1 MIFKMKLRTQKRVKL
16 ERKSKLKR
24 LKIKQTRKSRMWV
37 DTLLCPHR
45 YRRGDSQLS
54 QAHCTMCASQCI
66 VCLLVC
72 LVLSKKNHTAYFSA
86 LYRPEFLK
94 HISPVHDS
102 TTRLSSWT
110 MNDESAAW
118 RLKMASDLSPTC
130 IRQFYYRYRSVSFYK
145 YSLRVITETASVCF
159 QHIFCPS
166 WHR

>member
-54 QAHCTMCASQCI
+54 QAHCTMRASQCI

-102 TTRLSSWT
+102 PVMIRPRGYQAERWT
-110 MNDESAAW
+110 MKALHE
-118 RLKMASDLSPTC
+118 DL
-130 IRQFYYRYRSVSFYK
+130 RW
-145 YSLRVITETASVCF
+145 RVIYHQHVYGSSIIDTARYLFTNTAFVS
-159 QHIFCPS
+159 
-166 WHR
+166 